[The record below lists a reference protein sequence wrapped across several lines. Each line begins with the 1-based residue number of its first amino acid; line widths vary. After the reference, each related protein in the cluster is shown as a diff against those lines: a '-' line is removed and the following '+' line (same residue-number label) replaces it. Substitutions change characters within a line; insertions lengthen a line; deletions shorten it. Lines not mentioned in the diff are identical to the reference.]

1 MSGLDEEVFLALL
14 QVGELLHVHL
24 SMFSVRIPVSL
35 LDIVK

>member
-24 SMFSVRIPVSL
+24 SVSSVRTL
-35 LDIVK
+35 F